1 MRCEDRSGLV
11 VDRLRPVEGQPRG
24 LVVVSQPSGRETDD
38 AARFRELR
46 RTGDRRL
53 RDDLI
58 DEHLGLATAMAQ
70 RYEGRG
76 VPLDDL
82 VQVATIGLLK
92 AVVRYDPDRGP
103 AFSSYA
109 VPTILGELRHHFR
122 DHGWTVSVPRR
133 LQDLRRRADSTA
145 ARLAQERGHQPTVT
159 EVADDLGEDRD
170 TVLLALDGLRT
181 AYAPG
186 TLDTGTIESLAS
198 GAAPQERAEDRV
210 LVRRLLA
217 TLPERERR
225 VVVLRYWGGL
235 SQQQI
240 ADRVGCSQMHVSR
253 LLRRSLAA
261 MQDRAATGAHP

>member
-1 MRCEDRSGLV
+1 MF
-11 VDRLRPVEGQPRG
+11 
-24 LVVVSQPSGRETDD
+24 SQPCGQEADE

-53 RDDLI
+53 RDQLVED
-58 DEHLGLATAMAQ
+58 HLGLATAMAR

-76 VPLDDL
+76 VPRDDL

-92 AVVRYDPDRGP
+92 AVLRYDPDRGP

-122 DHGWTVSVPRR
+122 DHGWTISVPRR
-133 LQDLRRRADSTA
+133 LQELRHRADTTA
-145 ARLAQERGHQPTVT
+145 AHLAQVHGREPTVD
-159 EVADDLGEDRD
+159 EVADHLGEDAD
-170 TVLLALDGLRT
+170 SVLLALDGLRT

-186 TLDTGTIESLAS
+186 TLDTGAVEGLTR
-198 GAAPQERAEDRV
+198 GDPPQEHAEDRV
-210 LVRRLLA
+210 VARRLLA

-225 VVVLRYWGGL
+225 IVVLRYWGGL

-253 LLRRSLAA
+253 LLRRSLASL
-261 MQDRAATGAHP
+261 QATAGEPPAR